1 MNRNQQMKK
10 FYCWIFKKKY
20 PLNIIW
26 PLFKTILFPLL
37 GETHFQQSKSLGI
50 LERGEPE
57 SSLLDSF
64 EGGERSN
71 IINKTINK
79 NWVKR

>member
-10 FYCWIFKKKY
+10 FYLLDFFKKEY

-50 LERGEPE
+50 LWRGEPE

-64 EGGERSN
+64 EGGGAFKYHQQNHKQELG
-71 IINKTINK
+71 
-79 NWVKR
+79 